1 MAFVALQIFNSLSSP
16 EVSVLKVFESLSDAE
31 NYVSSLAEDEAEKSG
46 EEAISIDDIGER
58 EGLDLYV
65 ALDNELLTGF
75 TTDLGIDRFVFVVVK
90 VPFKKSRR
98 TPIRR
103 KVRFSDSESEAEA
116 ISSPQM
122 KPSREGGRSSLKSEK
137 DIEDRFTELML
148 LDIEQGRGGKYV
160 EYKSGKSP
168 KWIEVGSEEYL
179 DIVKNEL
186 MRGITTPEITQEK
199 TYSKSAIQKFQR
211 KIEKMPASSETTT
224 LRPRSSDESETE

>member
-137 DIEDRFTELML
+137 DSML
-148 LDIEQGRGGKYV
+148 
-160 EYKSGKSP
+160 
-168 KWIEVGSEEYL
+168 
-179 DIVKNEL
+179 
-186 MRGITTPEITQEK
+186 
-199 TYSKSAIQKFQR
+199 
-211 KIEKMPASSETTT
+211 
-224 LRPRSSDESETE
+224 